1 MKLSKQALVSVFLL
15 TVCFTAVFAQYTP
28 DSNLKSIRIDPKSMT
43 SESTDLFGTDVD
55 DYLDV
60 NEWSNVKPQKLFGFL
75 SYGKTGMGADKLR
88 TGFAAPVGKF
98 YLGGFFGGQ
107 LNSWTSTKTTTKDGK
122 GSNST
127 TTKTNTKKKASG
139 SILFGFNNIGVMGNI
154 TYKPGSTNNT
164 TTTDS
169 LTNKTT
175 TTNDFSL
182 ETALKA
188 GMNIKGPKDIVFKT
202 SAELSLT
209 SKVNKTTS
217 KVGSSP
223 RELTSDTS
231 KYTLR
236 LNGGVGFDF
245 AHNGPVTQG
254 ANFAL
259 NTAWNIYPTVTKDS
273 NNGIKQKDE
282 THGKLHDTLTLDSA
296 WQITYEPEG
305 SKVAVKAKV
314 GVPVAFD
321 FDKNEDYTKNTV
333 SGTTTT
339 TYTDRISTTGINF
352 TPTLKVGLTYAP
364 IAKFRFN
371 LGSEFSIPTFGWT
384 ISTTKHRNSS
394 DGSLTSAGTDK
405 TVTWNFT
412 TNSSTVKVSTGFT
425 WFITQDIIMDAY
437 WNLGKNLL
445 KGFGTKG
452 VLAEGN
458 GTNFWNTV
466 NQLLIHDIGFL
477 LSVKL

>member
-1 MKLSKQALVSVFLL
+1 MKLSKKALVTVFLL
-15 TVCFTAVFAQYTP
+15 TVCFAAVFAQSTYTP
-28 DSNLKSIRIDPKSMT
+28 DLNLANIRISPESMT
-43 SESTDLFGTDVD
+43 STSTGLFGTDVD

-75 SYGKTGMGADKLR
+75 SYGPTGVGANNLN

-107 LNSWTSTKTTTKDGK
+107 LNGWTSTKTTTKNSK

-127 TTKTNTKKKASG
+127 TTGTPNTASG
-139 SILFGFNNIGVMGNI
+139 SILFGFDNIGVMGNI
-154 TYKPGSTNNT
+154 TYAPGSPNSTTTNSLTNT
-164 TTTDS
+164 TTT
-169 LTNKTT
+169 N
-175 TTNDFSL
+175 NNFSL

-202 SAELSLT
+202 SAELALT

-223 RELTSDTS
+223 RDLISDTS

-259 NTAWNIYPTVTKDS
+259 NTAWNIYPTVTYDVNSTKMK
-273 NNGIKQKDE
+273 NE
-282 THGKLHDTLTLDSA
+282 THGQLHDTLTLDSA

-314 GVPVAFD
+314 GVPVAFS
-321 FDKNEDYTKNTV
+321 FDKNEDYAKNTT
-333 SGTTTT
+333 GGITKTK
-339 TYTDRISTTGINF
+339 YTDRVSTTRINF
-352 TPTLKVGLTYAP
+352 APTLKVGLTYAP

-371 LGSEFSIPTFGWT
+371 LGSELTLPTFAWEIET
-384 ISTTKHRNSS
+384 IKHRDS
-394 DGSLTSAGTDK
+394 DNGLLTSAGTDK
-405 TVTWNFT
+405 TVAWNFIT
-412 TNSSTVKVSTGFT
+412 ASTKVKVGTGFT

-437 WNLGKNLL
+437 WKLGENLL
-445 KGFGTKG
+445 KGFGTTG
-452 VLAEGN
+452 VLKEGH
-458 GTNFWNTV
+458 TNFWDNV
-466 NQLLIHDIGFL
+466 NKLLIHDIGFL